1 MSEKNTEQLIHE
13 SLQWRYATKRFDPNR
28 KIAPATWQVLEESL
42 RMTPSSFGLQPW
54 HWIVVTDPA
63 IRKQLQAHS
72 WNQPQIVEA
81 SHLVVLASAKDIS
94 EDNIDSFLKLTAD
107 TRSIPVESLA
117 GYRGMI
123 VPFVKNLKHSQALEA
138 WTTRQVYIA
147 LGMLLSSAALLR
159 VDACPMEGISPTQY
173 DAILGLD
180 KTNFSTRVACTLG
193 YRASDDGSAS
203 AAKVR
208 YPHAQVFSYRS

>member
-1 MSEKNTEQLIHE
+1 
-13 SLQWRYATKRFDPNR
+13 
-28 KIAPATWQVLEESL
+28 
-42 RMTPSSFGLQPW
+42 
-54 HWIVVTDPA
+54 
-63 IRKQLQAHS
+63 
-72 WNQPQIVEA
+72 
-81 SHLVVLASAKDIS
+81 
-94 EDNIDSFLKLTAD
+94 
-107 TRSIPVESLA
+107 
-117 GYRGMI
+117 MI
-123 VPFVKNLKHSQALEA
+123 VPFIKNLKNTNALES

-159 VDACPMEGISPTQY
+159 VDACPMEGISPAQY

-193 YRASDDGSAS
+193 YRAAIDGTAS